1 MASVSGVSSSN
12 VSSLYGNRN
21 VLSGLA
27 SGMDTESMI
36 ENSVSGI
43 RMKITGLQQKQ
54 TKLQWKQEAYQSITD
69 KLVQFS
75 RKYTSYASATNLLSP
90 SYFNRAVL
98 TTTGGANASK
108 VSATGRSNSNVEI
121 NGVAQLATNSRYQVD
136 SGGVLD
142 KVNNLSIQANST
154 TPIDLLGD
162 VTASNLTG
170 SLTLNYGTKLVTLDF
185 TESDKLTTK
194 EDFLAAINDKLTAQK
209 ITLSDG
215 TSGSASEFI
224 EAKLDGERI
233 TFSDKKSTNTV
244 YINGA
249 FGKLGET
256 FKDTNFTDPDN
267 HVSTLDLTNKQ
278 LTTTVPMME
287 KIGGK
292 TMSFTL
298 DGLSKNI
305 AIPTKTEV
313 NDYITAAGGT
323 TDEAFTTLL
332 QKKLNAAFG
341 DGKVIIKDENNTV
354 DRDLRLSFTVG
365 KGSALSISSD
375 INETLGLE
383 KYACTY
389 LNTSKTLGDLLG
401 ENLGGLITPDTQ
413 PLKAQGNI
421 ITLADGTRRDQAGNL
436 VNEAG
441 NLIDKKGKEL
451 FGAELKINGQVI
463 GTYHRDTSLETVMLA
478 INNNSQ
484 AGVSLSYSKTTNQFV
499 FTSKDT
505 GAGHTI
511 SYDGGG
517 LAEQI
522 FGTFDNTNTGI
533 KSKYT
538 EGKDAILNMT
548 VNGENLTVTR
558 SSNTFD
564 VDGLSVTV
572 KEVFNNTYVQKKD
585 DSGIPMVDPDGNPV
599 YEPIVVAN
607 PKDPVTFTSN
617 SDADKIVTAIKDMVK
632 DYNAIVTE
640 VREGFNTLPAQKA
653 NRKRYEPLTEQ
664 DRESMTESSIKSYE
678 EKAKQGILFGDQ
690 DLSSMYSKLISAISP
705 TGTDGSDLRKMGIS
719 TDYSQGLTTINLD
732 ETKLRDMLKT
742 NPETVRDAFTKIKG
756 EGSSTDGLIKKLK
769 TTLDAYSSVEGTKGI
784 LINKAGSKYSA
795 LSLLDNSLKDE
806 METFD
811 EQIDKLND
819 TLSTKVDYYTRQF
832 SKLEQLIAQM
842 NSQSSSLMGMM
853 GG

>member
-121 NGVAQLATNSRYQVD
+121 NGVAQLATNSRYQVN

-142 KVNNLSIQANST
+142 KVNNLSIEANSS

-194 EDFLAAINDKLTAQK
+194 EEFLAAINDKLTAQK
-209 ITLSDG
+209 ITLTDG

-224 EAKLDGERI
+224 EAKLDGEQI

-267 HVSTLDLTNKQ
+267 HVSTLDFTNKQ

-287 KIGGK
+287 KMGGK

-313 NDYITAAGGT
+313 NDYITAEGGT
-323 TDEAFTTLL
+323 TDEAFTALL
-332 QKKLNAAFG
+332 QKKLNTAFG
-341 DGKVIIKDENNTV
+341 DGKVIVKDENNTV

-389 LNTSKTLGDLLG
+389 LNTSKTLGELLG
-401 ENLGGLITPDTQ
+401 DDLGGLITSETKA
-413 PLKAQGNI
+413 LKAQGNI

-436 VNEAG
+436 INELG
-441 NLIDKKGKEL
+441 NQIDKKGEEL

-463 GTYHRDTSLETVMLA
+463 GTFHRDTTLETVMLA

-511 SYDGGG
+511 SYGTGD

-522 FGTFDNTNTGI
+522 FGAFDNTAP
-533 KSKYT
+533 KYT
-538 EGKDAILNMT
+538 EGKDAIVNMT
-548 VNGENLTVTR
+548 VNGENLTVSR

-572 KEVFNNTYVQKKD
+572 KETFNNLDADGKPVLD
-585 DSGIPMVDPDGNPV
+585 NGIPTV
-599 YEPIVVAN
+599 IAN
-607 PKDPVTFTSN
+607 PKDPITFTST

-690 DLSSMYSKLISAISP
+690 DLTAMYSKLISAISP
-705 TGTDGSDLRKMGIS
+705 PGTDGSDLRKIGIS

-742 NPETVRDAFTKIKG
+742 SPETVRDAFTKIKG

-832 SKLEQLIAQM
+832 SRLEQLIAQM